1 MAYAYK
7 IKLEN
12 ATNELKAGA
21 MVAKLDGKDLDP
33 KLVAV
38 ELKPKT
44 LVVSASSPELDGKM
58 LALTF
63 VTSIKENKKEYKNT
77 IKI

>member
-1 MAYAYK
+1 
-7 IKLEN
+7 
-12 ATNELKAGA
+12 

-44 LVVSASSPELDGKM
+44 LVVSASSLELDGKM